1 VSAGAAEARPA
12 GPQGDRGARL
22 RDFWRRFA
30 RNRSAV
36 VGLAILCVVV
46 AVAALAPLLY
56 PEDPFSLVGR
66 PMSPPF
72 GDFALGSDTLG
83 RDIAA
88 GMAHGA
94 RTSLLIGVVATLV
107 AVGLGVLMGGL
118 AGYYGGWID
127 DALMRLTEVFQTI
140 PSFIFAILLVAVL
153 TPSIANIIIAIA
165 VVSWPPLARLVRGEF
180 LSMRNREFV
189 QANVVMGMLD
199 WRIILVQIL
208 PNCLSPIIVAG
219 SLLVA
224 TAILIE
230 SGLSFLGLGDPN
242 VMSWGFQVGAGR
254 TVLRRAWWIVT
265 FPGLAIML
273 TVLAIN
279 LVGEG
284 LNDALNPRLRERT
297 G

>member
-1 VSAGAAEARPA
+1 MTDIAPLPISAEPPTRMVRF
-12 GPQGDRGARL
+12 QGFA
-22 RDFWRRFA
+22 RRFA
-30 RNRSAV
+30 RNRSAL
-36 VGLAILCVVV
+36 VGLVILTLVLLI
-46 AVAALAPLLY
+46 AALAPILF
-56 PEDPFSLVGR
+56 PQDPFRLVGR

-72 GDFALGSDTLG
+72 GDFLFGSDTLG

-107 AVGLGVLMGGL
+107 AVGIGTLVGGV

-127 DALMRLTEVFQTI
+127 DVLMRITEVFQTI
-140 PSFIFAILLVAVL
+140 PSFVFAILLVAVL
-153 TPSIANIIIAIA
+153 TPTILNIIVAIAI
-165 VVSWPPLARLVRGEF
+165 VSWPALARLTRGEF

-189 QANVVMGMLD
+189 QANVVMGMSD
-199 WRIILVQIL
+199 ARIILTQVL

-254 TVLRRAWWIVT
+254 TVLRQAWWIVT

-284 LNDALNPRLRERT
+284 LNDALNPRLRERA

>member
-1 VSAGAAEARPA
+1 MTELSETLPEGEAP
-12 GPQGDRGARL
+12 GLGARAAA
-22 RDFWRRFA
+22 FWRLFA
-30 RNRSAV
+30 RNRAAV
-36 VGLAILCVVV
+36 FGLAILVGVVLL
-46 AVAALAPLLY
+46 AAIAPIIY
-56 PEDPFSLVGR
+56 PASPFSLAGR

-72 GDFALGSDTLG
+72 GDWIFGTDTLG
-83 RDIAA
+83 RDVMA
-88 GMAHGA
+88 GIAHGA
-94 RTSLLIGVVATLV
+94 RTSLLIGLIATVVAVVFGT
-107 AVGLGVLMGGL
+107 LMGAL

-127 DALMRLTEVFQTI
+127 DLLMRITEVFQTI
-140 PSFIFAILLVAVL
+140 PSFVFAILLVAIMS
-153 TPSIANIIIAIA
+153 PSIQSIIIAIA
-165 VVSWPPLARLVRGEF
+165 VVSWPALARLVRGEF
-180 LSMRNREFV
+180 LSMKNREFV
-189 QANVVMGMLD
+189 QASITMGVPD
-199 WRIILVQIL
+199 WKIILIQIL

-254 TVLRRAWWIVT
+254 SVLRRAWWICT
-265 FPGLAIML
+265 FPGIAILL

-284 LNDALNPRLRERT
+284 LNDALNPRLRERK